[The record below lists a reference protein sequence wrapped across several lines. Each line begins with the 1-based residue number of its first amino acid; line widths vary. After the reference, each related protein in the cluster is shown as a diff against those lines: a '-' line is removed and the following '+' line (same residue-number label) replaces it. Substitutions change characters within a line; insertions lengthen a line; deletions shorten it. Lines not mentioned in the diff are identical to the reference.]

1 MKVLM
6 PTTLPEACAMMAE
19 QPGDLVPMAGAT
31 DLLVHWPMRH
41 PEHDRTYLDLSSVR
55 ELRAMAWTDQAL
67 TLGALTTYTDVL
79 GDARAGKEFALLH
92 DAARQVGAIQI
103 QSRGTWAGNIANGS
117 PAADGVPVLMAYDA
131 TVTLVSKGGSR
142 RVAMSEYYTGYRK
155 SVRRPEELIAA
166 ISIPRR
172 AYDFAVFHKVGPRK
186 AQAITKVG
194 VAITHQ
200 VGSGVGGWR
209 VVANSVAA
217 TVKRCPAVERVLEGG
232 VPVRRAEDLLAPVSA
247 DVTPIDDIRSTA
259 EYRRTVLCRLLYH
272 SLRGRCP
279 AVA

>member
-1 MKVLM
+1 M
-6 PTTLPEACAMMAE
+6 PTTLDEACAMMGEHA
-19 QPGDLVPMAGAT
+19 GDLVPMAGAT
-31 DLLVHWPMRH
+31 DLLVHWPMRLA
-41 PEHDRTYLDLSSVR
+41 ERERTYLDLSRVR
-55 ELRAMAWTDQAL
+55 ALRGIAWSDEAL
-67 TLGALTTYTDVL
+67 TLGAMTTYADVL
-79 GDARAGKEFALLH
+79 GDARAGKEFGLLH
-92 DAARQVGAIQI
+92 EAARQVGAIQI

-131 TVTLVSKGGSR
+131 TVTLASRGGTR

-155 SVRRPEELIAA
+155 SVKRPDELISA

-172 AYDFAVFHKVGPRK
+172 AYDFAVFHKVGPRR

-194 VAITHQ
+194 VAITHLAAGGA
-200 VGSGVGGWR
+200 GSWR

-217 TVKRCPAVERVLEGG
+217 TVRRCPAVEGVLDGAG
-232 VPVRRAEDLLAPVSA
+232 PVHKAEDLLAAVSA